1 MTIVQCTVK
10 ISFWETKNLE
20 INDQILKRHYELEL
34 AKSEMLKFDQ
44 KEKQLTAELKLARD
58 KNIAIFFSFC
68 VTFDKKFSINNQKS
82 DKNVFLNFFL
92 YLLIENDNF

>member
-1 MTIVQCTVK
+1 MSRDRALEEQKRTVKSDDEK

-58 KNIAIFFSFC
+58 KNIAIFFL
-68 VTFDKKFSINNQKS
+68 
-82 DKNVFLNFFL
+82 VFV
-92 YLLIENDNF
+92 